1 MERYAVDDADQE
13 EGPVR
18 AALGEVRVMAVI
30 DGEKDVRCAGEVW
43 QGFFERKR
51 VRRLHKHEGHGGAEE
66 DDVGVFV
73 LVEVFAFE
81 VSGRKVSLFV
91 VAIVANVVSRVPYSC
106 QNDMTCKK
114 Y

>member
-1 MERYAVDDADQE
+1 M
-13 EGPVR
+13 R
-18 AALGEVRVMAVI
+18 AAFGDVRIMAVI
-30 DGEKDVRCAGEVW
+30 DGEKDMRCAVEVW

-51 VRRLHKHEGHGGAEE
+51 VRRLRKHEGHGRAEE

-91 VAIVANVVSRVPYSC
+91 VAVVANVVSRAPYSC